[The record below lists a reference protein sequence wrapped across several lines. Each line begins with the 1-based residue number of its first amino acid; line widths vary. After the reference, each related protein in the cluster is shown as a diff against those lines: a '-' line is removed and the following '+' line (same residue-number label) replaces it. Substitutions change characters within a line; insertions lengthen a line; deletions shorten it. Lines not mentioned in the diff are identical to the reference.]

1 MHVSFFFPVLQYLW
15 RKNLVLSIFQC
26 VKFRDMNSRNP
37 GLQIFIYK
45 QYKSITL
52 FAWSMGWYTTLQGDV
67 EGDAAEVL
75 WLQPFGCKV
84 FASKAAVQAWLLW
97 EPLSVTWLRMWLGC
111 KAAQGLDFHD
121 YVLKIKT
128 GLIEHFSNITVT
140 SVRGARIQLFWE
152 LAWGAVEPVSIPF
165 LYKRM
170 GCVAVTAGLPCSLC
184 WLPALQTLPSL
195 LSANTAVKTSKSAT
209 GHSDFP
215 GKGAFFLVPPNFS
228 F

>member
-15 RKNLVLSIFQC
+15 RKNLVLSIFQW

-52 FAWSMGWYTTLQGDV
+52 FAWSMGWYTSLQGDV
-67 EGDAAEVL
+67 EGAAAEVL

-84 FASKAAVQAWLLW
+84 FASKAVVQAWLLW

-121 YVLKIKT
+121 YLLKIKT
-128 GLIEHFSNITVT
+128 GLIEHFGHISQ
-140 SVRGARIQLFWE
+140 RGQHPVVLGIGSGSCWTCFHTIPIQMHGVCGSDSRPALLPL
-152 LAWGAVEPVSIPF
+152 LAASTPNPSFP
-165 LYKRM
+165 
-170 GCVAVTAGLPCSLC
+170 SLC
-184 WLPALQTLPSL
+184 
-195 LSANTAVKTSKSAT
+195 K
-209 GHSDFP
+209 HSCEDQQVCDRAFGFP
-215 GKGAFFLVPPNFS
+215 R
-228 F
+228 